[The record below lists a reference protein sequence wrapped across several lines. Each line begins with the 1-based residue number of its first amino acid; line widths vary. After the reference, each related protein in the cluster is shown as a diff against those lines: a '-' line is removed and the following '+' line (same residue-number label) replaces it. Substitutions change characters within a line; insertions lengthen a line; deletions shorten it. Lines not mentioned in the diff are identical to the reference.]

1 MTVLEFAVDLPCKV
15 AICAR
20 KWSSQSLEYVSLLGV
35 YPEAAHCW
43 AQTTLRSCEG
53 LGFHSKPW
61 FANFGGF
68 RRVWALNTSNRYTQ
82 SVAAEPSILKKN
94 WKLSALAWEETTKR
108 LSPCPGWLW
117 IISPRVSGVCC
128 EAAVRD
134 EVGSCQTI
142 LALWGN
148 SASPAAPQ
156 LQLPPSWAIPK
167 VPICPQCFVQL
178 PSQYFVVSPW
188 HSRENVLLSHWKTLT
203 NAKQKI
209 TWNCRLARIFYFAT
223 FVFPLSLLLQEI

>member
-43 AQTTLRSCEG
+43 AQTTLRSWEG
-53 LGFHSKPW
+53 LAFLGFHSKPW

-68 RRVWALNTSNRYTQ
+68 RRVWALNTNNRYTQ
-82 SVAAEPSILKKN
+82 YVAAEPNIFKKHC
-94 WKLSALAWEETTKR
+94 KLSALAWEETTKK
-108 LSPCPGWLW
+108 LSLCPGWFW
-117 IISPRVSGVCC
+117 IISPRVSCACC
-128 EAAVRD
+128 EAAARD

-142 LALWGN
+142 SALWGN

-156 LQLPPSWAIPK
+156 LQLPPTWASPK
-167 VPICPQCFVQL
+167 VPNCPQCFVQL
-178 PSQYFVVSPW
+178 HSQYFAVSPW
-188 HSRENVLLSHWKTLT
+188 HSGENIPLSHRKTLT
-203 NAKQKI
+203 NSKQKI
-209 TWNCRLARIFYFAT
+209 TWNCRLARISSFAT
-223 FVFPLSLLLQEI
+223 FVFPLSLLL